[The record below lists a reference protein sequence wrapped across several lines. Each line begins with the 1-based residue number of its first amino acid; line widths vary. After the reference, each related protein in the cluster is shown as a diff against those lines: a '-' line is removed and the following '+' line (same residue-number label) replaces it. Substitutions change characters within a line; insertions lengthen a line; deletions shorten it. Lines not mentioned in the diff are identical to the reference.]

1 MDRDST
7 KIRGPSEAVAP
18 DAGRDRLTRDAWIA
32 HGLRTLARHG
42 AAALKTGM
50 LAAGLNVSR
59 GSFYWHFESIG
70 DFNAQLLAAWQARA
84 TDDVIRE
91 IDSAI
96 VGAARLTSLMTL
108 AFHED
113 RSLDRAFRAW
123 AATDTAAAAAVA
135 NTDARRIA
143 YVAKLLRESGVEPSK
158 TLPRAEFIYWAYI
171 GQSAVMDPAHIS
183 ITEADLADLSGLFT
197 RPVPP
202 DGE

>member
-1 MDRDST
+1 MDGNSAKNR
-7 KIRGPSEAVAP
+7 PSGDFTATDTP
-18 DAGRDRLTRDAWIA
+18 KDRLSRDDWIA

-42 AAALKTGM
+42 AGALKTGM

-70 DFNAQLLAAWQARA
+70 DFNAQLLAAWQERA

-96 VGAARLTSLMTL
+96 VGAARLTSLMRL
-108 AFHED
+108 AFYED
-113 RSLDRAFRAW
+113 RSLDQAFRAW
-123 AATDTAAAAAVA
+123 AATDAAAAAAVA
-135 NTDARRIA
+135 TADARRIA

-171 GQSAVMDPAHIS
+171 GQSAVMNSAHTS

-197 RPVPP
+197 RPP
-202 DGE
+202 